1 MTSLFSQQCSY
12 AEIGLKDYS
21 FFIDGDISRRGH
33 VIKVKI
39 LFAGSLEDYTHEE
52 EFIKKGEK
60 SHCYGDGKSY
70 ECADDIIERR

>member
-39 LFAGSLEDYTHEE
+39 LFAGCLEFLLRATELFILHLKFDLVHTQLVDYVPH
-52 EFIKKGEK
+52 I
-60 SHCYGDGKSY
+60 D
-70 ECADDIIERR
+70 R